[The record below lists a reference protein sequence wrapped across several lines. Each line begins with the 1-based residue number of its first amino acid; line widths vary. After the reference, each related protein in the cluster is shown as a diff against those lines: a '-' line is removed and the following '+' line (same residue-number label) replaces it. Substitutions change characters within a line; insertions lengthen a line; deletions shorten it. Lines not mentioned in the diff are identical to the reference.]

1 MEADWDVERRRE
13 GSQAGSGKA
22 ARPCVAG
29 SEEEMVMGSVVDC
42 SPAAGLCREDM
53 EGGYDGDT

>member
-22 ARPCVAG
+22 AMPCVAD
-29 SEEEMVMGSVVDC
+29 SEAEMVMGSVVDC

-53 EGGYDGDT
+53 EGL